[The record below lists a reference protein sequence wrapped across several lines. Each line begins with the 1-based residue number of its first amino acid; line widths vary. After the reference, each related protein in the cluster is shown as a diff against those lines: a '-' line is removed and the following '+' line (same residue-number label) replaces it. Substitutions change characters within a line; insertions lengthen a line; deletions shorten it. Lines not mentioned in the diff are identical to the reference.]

1 MAKILR
7 ELQPCGTRQAFNR
20 HKKHGGIPCEACVR
34 AMVAALVIRYNVR
47 SAGSGHDDYYLV
59 KVKQELFERYG
70 VVES

>member
-1 MAKILR
+1 MTKTAT

-20 HKKHGGIPCEACVR
+20 HKKHGEIPCEACVR
-34 AMVAALVIRYNVR
+34 AMVTAVVIRHNIM